1 MNPENLSSRIKAMK
15 PSATIA
21 MAQMARE
28 LSSKGVD
35 VINLSLGEPDFHTP
49 EHIKEG
55 GIKGIQENYTSYPP
69 IPGYLDLREAIA
81 AKLKRDNNLDYT
93 AKQIVVSTGAKQ
105 SIANVMLCLLN
116 PGDEVIVFTPYWVS
130 YVSLIKLAEGKPVLV
145 EGAIEDKFK
154 VKPEDFEK
162 AIGPKTK
169 AVIFSSPSNPTGT
182 VYSKEELSEFAAV
195 IKKYPD
201 LTVISDE
208 IYEYINFLGDHA
220 SIASFSEIKEQVVVV
235 NGFSKGFA
243 MTGWRVGYIAAPQ
256 ELAAACDK
264 IQGQFTSATCSIAQR
279 AALTAIS
286 SELTESFKMRDA
298 FKKRRDVVLQLL
310 NEIPGIKT
318 YIPDGAFYIFPEID
332 YYFGKSKGD
341 FKINDS
347 VDFCMYLLT
356 DSHVSTVAGSAFGAP
371 KCFRMSF
378 AASEDQLR
386 EAIKRISK
394 SLSELS

>member
-1 MNPENLSSRIKAMK
+1 MNPEILSSRIKAMK

-21 MAQMARE
+21 MAQRARE
-28 LSSKGVD
+28 LSSTGVD

-49 EHIKEG
+49 EHIKQG

-81 AKLKRDNNLDYT
+81 AKLKRDNKLDYN

-105 SIANVMLCLLN
+105 SIANVMLCLLD
-116 PGDEVIVFTPYWVS
+116 PGDEVVVFTPYWVS

-154 VKPEDFEK
+154 VKPNDFEQ

-182 VYSKEELSEFAAV
+182 VYTREELSAFAEV
-195 IKKYPD
+195 VKKYPD

-220 SIASFSEIKEQVVVV
+220 SIASFPEIKDQVVVV

-243 MTGWRVGYIAAPQ
+243 MTGWRVGYIAAPE
-256 ELAAACDK
+256 ELASACDK
-264 IQGQFTSATCSIAQR
+264 IQGQFTSATCSIGQR
-279 AALTAIS
+279 AALTAATS
-286 SELTESFKMRDA
+286 DLSESFKMRDA

-310 NEIPGIKT
+310 NQIPGIKT
-318 YIPDGAFYIFPEID
+318 YVPDGAFYIFPEVD

-341 FKINDS
+341 FKINNS

-371 KCFRMSF
+371 NCFRMSF

>member
-1 MNPENLSSRIKAMK
+1 MNPEILSSRIKAMK

-21 MAQMARE
+21 MAQRARE
-28 LSSKGVD
+28 LSAKGVD

-55 GIKGIQENYTSYPP
+55 GIKGIKENYTAYPP
-69 IPGYLDLREAIA
+69 IPGYVDLREAIA
-81 AKLKRDNNLDYT
+81 EKLKRDNNLDYT

-105 SIANVMLCLLN
+105 SIANVMLCLLD

-145 EGAIEDKFK
+145 EGSIENKFK
-154 VKPEDFEK
+154 VDPGDFEK

-169 AVIFSSPSNPTGT
+169 AVIFSSPSNPTGS
-182 VYSKEELSEFAAV
+182 VYTKEELGEFAAV
-195 IKKYPD
+195 IKKHPN
-201 LTVISDE
+201 LFVISDE
-208 IYEYINFLGDHA
+208 IYEYINFLGEHA
-220 SIASFSEIKEQVVVV
+220 SIASFPEIKDQVVLV

-243 MTGWRVGYIAAPQ
+243 MTGWRVGYIAAAQ
-256 ELAAACDK
+256 ELASACDK

-279 AALTAIS
+279 AALTAATS
-286 SELTESFKMRDA
+286 DLSETYKMRDA
-298 FKKRRDVVLQLL
+298 FKKRRNIVLELL

-318 YIPDGAFYIFPEID
+318 YVPDGAFYIFPEID

-341 FKINDS
+341 FTIRDS

-378 AASEDQLR
+378 AASEDQLK
-386 EAIKRISK
+386 EAVKRISK

>member
-1 MNPENLSSRIKAMK
+1 MNPEILSSRIKSMK

-21 MAQMARE
+21 MAQRARE
-28 LSSKGVD
+28 LSAQGVD

-55 GIKGIQENYTSYPP
+55 GIQGIRENYTSYPP

-81 AKLKRDNNLDYT
+81 NKLKRDNDLDYT

-105 SIANVMLCLLN
+105 SIANVMLCILD

-145 EGAIEDKFK
+145 HGALENKFK
-154 VKPEDFEK
+154 VKPEDFEA
-162 AIGPKTK
+162 AITEKTK

-182 VYSKEELSEFAAV
+182 VYTKEELKAFADIV
-195 IKKYPD
+195 KRHPGLI
-201 LTVISDE
+201 VISDE
-208 IYEYINFLGDHA
+208 IYEYINFLGEHA
-220 SIASFSEIKEQVVVV
+220 SIASFDEIKDQVVVV

-243 MTGWRVGYIAAPQ
+243 MTGWRVGYIAAPL

-279 AALTAIS
+279 AALTAVS
-286 SELTESFKMRDA
+286 SDLKASFEMRDA
-298 FKKRRDVVLQLL
+298 FMKRRDIVLDLL
-310 NEIPGIKT
+310 KEIPGIKT
-318 YIPDGAFYIFPEID
+318 YVPDGAFYIFPEID

-341 FKINDS
+341 LTINDS

-378 AASEDQLR
+378 AASESELR
-386 EAIKRISK
+386 EAIRRIAK
-394 SLSELS
+394 SLSELK

>member
-1 MNPENLSSRIKAMK
+1 MNSEILSSRIKAMK

-21 MAQMARE
+21 MAQRARE

-55 GIKGIQENYTSYPP
+55 GIKGIKENYTSYPP

-81 AKLKRDNNLDYT
+81 SKLKRDNNLDYS

-105 SIANVMLCLLN
+105 SIANVMLCLLD

-145 EGAIEDKFK
+145 EGTIENKFK
-154 VKPEDFEK
+154 VDPRDFEK

-182 VYSKEELSEFAAV
+182 VYTKEELGEFASV
-195 IKKYPD
+195 IRKFPN
-201 LTVISDE
+201 LFVISDE
-208 IYEYINFLGDHA
+208 IYEYINFLGEHS
-220 SIASFSEIKEQVVVV
+220 SIASFPEIKDQVVLV

-243 MTGWRVGYIAAPQ
+243 MTGWRVGYIAAAQ
-256 ELAAACDK
+256 ELASACDK

-279 AALTAIS
+279 AALTAANS
-286 SELTESFKMRDA
+286 DLSETYKMRDA
-298 FKKRRDVVLQLL
+298 FRKRRDIVLELL
-310 NEIPGIKT
+310 NQIPGIKT
-318 YIPDGAFYIFPEID
+318 YVPDGAFYIFPEID
-332 YYFGKSKGD
+332 HYFGKSKGD
-341 FKINDS
+341 FTIKDS
-347 VDFCMYLLT
+347 VDFCMYLLS

-378 AASEDQLR
+378 AASEDQLK
-386 EAIKRISK
+386 EAVKRISK